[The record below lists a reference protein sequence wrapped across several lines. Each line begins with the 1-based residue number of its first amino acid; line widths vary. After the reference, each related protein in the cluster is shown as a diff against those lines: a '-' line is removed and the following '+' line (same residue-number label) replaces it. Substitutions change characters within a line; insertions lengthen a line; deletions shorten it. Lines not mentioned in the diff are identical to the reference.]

1 MSVFFLPVRAFH
13 LAFEAREPI
22 VPPQA
27 VGAMWRGVL
36 GRALRG
42 RDPALYRCYFE
53 PKAPAGM
60 AARYDDLPC
69 PFAIEAPPPH
79 ELAAM
84 PGEALDVWLK
94 VFGAA
99 DPVPLVDAFAEAAGA
114 GLGKGRGR
122 AELTHYAA
130 MWDDGSGMDPLDR
143 PPAMPPVPPMPAATR
158 VVLTS
163 PLRLRVGGGAI
174 EARAFDPQSW
184 LRALVRR
191 MTLLVAIYG
200 EGEVPGAGGETEAT
214 LREPQLWQVT
224 MHRWSARQKR
234 EIDMSGPMGSFLLPL
249 AGLEPVWPLI
259 WLGQWTQVG
268 AGTNAGLGAY
278 RLKAV

>member
-1 MSVFFLPVRAFH
+1 MNTLQIPVRALH
-13 LAFEAREPI
+13 ISFEAREPI

-36 GRALRG
+36 GRVLRA
-42 RDPALYRCYFE
+42 RDPALYRLYFE

-60 AARYDDLPC
+60 ATRYDDLPG

-94 VFGAA
+94 VFGATDA
-99 DPVPLVDAFAEAAGA
+99 TPLVDALAEAAWT
-114 GLGKGRGR
+114 GLGKGRGK

-130 MWDDGSGMDPLDR
+130 MWESEAEGDPLER
-143 PPAMPPVPPMPAATR
+143 PPAIPPVPPMPPATR

-163 PLRLRVGGGAI
+163 PLRLRVGGSVIA
-174 EARAFDPQSW
+174 ARAFDPQSW
-184 LRALVRR
+184 LRASVRR
-191 MTLLVAIYG
+191 LELLAAIYG
-200 EGEVPGAGGETEAT
+200 TGTPPDGAGQVEAT
-214 LREPQLWQVT
+214 MREPQLWQVS

-249 AGLEPVWPLI
+249 DGLEAVWPLL

-268 AGTNAGLGAY
+268 SGTNAGLGAY
-278 RLKAV
+278 RLKPV

>member
-1 MSVFFLPVRAFH
+1 MSLLQIPVRALH
-13 LAFEAREPI
+13 LSFEAREPV

-36 GRALRG
+36 GRVLRN
-42 RDPALYRCYFE
+42 RDPALYRLYFE
-53 PKAPAGM
+53 PKAPAGI
-60 AARYDDLPC
+60 AARYDDLPG

-94 VFGAA
+94 VFGAIDA
-99 DPVPLVDAFAEAAGA
+99 TPLVDAFAEAAWT
-114 GLGKGRGR
+114 GLGKGRGK

-130 MWDDGSGMDPLDR
+130 MWESEAEGDPLDH
-143 PPAMPPVPPMPAATR
+143 PPAIPPVPMMPVATR
-158 VVLTS
+158 VMLTS
-163 PLRLRVGGGAI
+163 PLRLKVGGSLLA
-174 EARAFDPQSW
+174 ARTFDPQSW

-191 MTLLVAIYG
+191 LELLAAIYG
-200 EGEVPGAGGETEAT
+200 TGAPPDKVGQIEAT
-214 LREPQLWQVT
+214 MREPQLWQVS

-249 AGLEPVWPLI
+249 DGLEAVWPLL

-268 AGTNAGLGAY
+268 SGTNAGLGAY
-278 RLKAV
+278 RLKPV

>member
-1 MSVFFLPVRAFH
+1 MSVLQIPVRALH
-13 LAFEAREPI
+13 LSFEAREPI

-36 GRALRG
+36 GRVLQAY
-42 RDPALYRCYFE
+42 DPALYRLYFE

-60 AARYDDLPC
+60 AKRYNDPPG

-84 PGEALDVWLK
+84 PGETLDVWLK
-94 VFGAA
+94 VFGAVDA
-99 DPVPLVDAFAEAAGA
+99 TPLVDAFAEAART
-114 GLGKGRGR
+114 GLGKGRGK

-130 MWDDGSGMDPLDR
+130 MWESEAEGDPLAH
-143 PPAMPPVPPMPAATR
+143 PPSIPPVPPMPPATR

-163 PLRLRVGGGAI
+163 PLRLRVGGNFIPAS
-174 EARAFDPQSW
+174 AFDPQSW

-191 MTLLVAIYG
+191 LESLAAIYG
-200 EGEVPGAGGETEAT
+200 TGAPPDGAGRIEAT
-214 LREPQLWQVT
+214 MREPQLWQVS

-249 AGLEPVWPLI
+249 DGLEAVWPLL

-268 AGTNAGLGAY
+268 SGTNAGLGAY
-278 RLKAV
+278 RLKPV